1 MKEYF
6 KSGFIIG
13 QRITLFMLFIIYG
26 LSYTDLF
33 SQNVQTKPSRQSS
46 LEAFSDGKYEL
57 AYDQFSELLV
67 LYPKDPLYKYYS
79 GVCLVKL
86 NRDPGKASS
95 LIQDALQSAAIVRS
109 VPDDAFFYLGRAQ
122 QMSGRFSEAVESY
135 TRFGDLSGKKVAKEL
150 GVPGYIQQCNNKMG
164 QLLQSVT
171 DNSTASVKEDT
182 GGKNN
187 IQQPVS
193 KDDITKT
200 DLPADYEK
208 ILNEAL
214 NFQFKADSLG
224 EVAAK
229 QKQRSGIVPDNQ
241 KASVK
246 LLISATELKA
256 ASYQKE
262 ADRKFKEAEFL
273 KNGKLIKEQITGSV
287 IDSSKNSVTG
297 SNNVLKITEF
307 KGPVIAKDTIRTVK
321 ENHQET
327 GNAQQSKNTGTKV
340 QVIKTNTT
348 IEKIPENVK
357 TVEIFSVFEVI
368 KNPVFKANDKITI
381 NPEVPEGL
389 VYRIQLA
396 VFRNPV
402 APSFF
407 KGITPVYGFRV
418 TGSDRTNYYAG
429 MFRRSADAAK
439 VIPAVKSKGFKDAF
453 VVAFSGIKPISAERA
468 SVLEKQWGKQPLIK
482 NLKASPETIRDTV
495 PPALSFRVEVIRS
508 EKPLKDE
515 MNEGIKKAAGSRGMD
530 IKTADDGKIVY
541 LIGNFITFESAAE
554 YADLLN
560 RNGYREAKVVAWLGE
575 KEIPLETAKQLF
587 KQLE

>member
-6 KSGFIIG
+6 KSGFVKG
-13 QRITLFMLFIIYG
+13 RQVTLFMLIIISG
-26 LSYTDLF
+26 LSYSELF
-33 SQNVQTKPSRQSS
+33 SQNVQNKPSRQSS

-57 AYDQFSELLV
+57 AYNQFSELLIS
-67 LYPKDPLYKYYS
+67 YPKDPLYKYYS

-86 NRDPGKASS
+86 NRDPGNAVS
-95 LIQDALQSAAIVRS
+95 LIQQALQGAAAVRS

-122 QMSGRFSEAVESY
+122 QMSGRFGEAVESY
-135 TRFGDLSGKKVAKEL
+135 ARFGDLSGKKVAKEL
-150 GVPGYIQQCNNKMG
+150 GVPEYIQQCNNKKG

-171 DNSTASVKEDT
+171 DNKIDSIKEES
-182 GGKNN
+182 GRGNI

-193 KDDITKT
+193 KDVIVKA

-208 ILNEAL
+208 LLNEAL
-214 NFQFKADSLG
+214 NFQLKADSLG
-224 EVAAK
+224 EVTTK
-229 QKQRSGIVPDNQ
+229 QKQRLGMVPDNQ
-241 KASVK
+241 KASVRK
-246 LLISATELKA
+246 LISATELQA
-256 ASYQKE
+256 ATLQKE

-273 KNGKLIKEQITGSV
+273 KSGKLLKEQITDTG
-287 IDSSKNSVTG
+287 IDSPENSATE
-297 SNNVLKITEF
+297 NNNAFKITEF
-307 KGPVIAKDTIRTVK
+307 KGPGITKDTVRTIK
-321 ENHQET
+321 ENRQET
-327 GNAQQSKNTGTKV
+327 GNSQQSKNTGTKV
-340 QVIKTNTT
+340 PVIKTDAT
-348 IEKIPENVK
+348 IGTIPKNEK

-368 KNPVFKANDKITI
+368 KNPVFKTNDKITI
-381 NPEVPEGL
+381 NTEVPEGL

-407 KGITPVYGFRV
+407 KGITPVYGFRA

-429 MFRRSADAAK
+429 MFRRSSDASKA
-439 VIPAVKSKGFKDAF
+439 VTAVKSKGFKDAF
-453 VVAFSGIKPISAERA
+453 VVAFSGKKSISAERA
-468 SVLEKQWGKQPLIK
+468 AVLEKEWGRKSLTK
-482 NLKASPETIRDTV
+482 NLNTAPVTVIDTV

-508 EKPLKDE
+508 EKPLADE
-515 MNEGIKKAAGSRGMD
+515 MGEGIKKAAGSRGMD
-530 IKTADDGKIVY
+530 IKTAADGKIVY

-575 KEIPLETAKQLF
+575 KEIPVETALQLF

>member
-1 MKEYF
+1 
-6 KSGFIIG
+6 
-13 QRITLFMLFIIYG
+13 MLFIIYG

-67 LYPKDPLYKYYS
+67 SYPKDPLYKYYS

-135 TRFGDLSGKKVAKEL
+135 TRFGDISGKKVAKEL

-171 DNSTASVKEDT
+171 DNSTDSVKEDT

-287 IDSSKNSVTG
+287 IDSPKNIVTEN
-297 SNNVLKITEF
+297 NNVFKSTDF
-307 KGPVIAKDTIRTVK
+307 KGLGITKDTIRTIK

-327 GNAQQSKNTGTKV
+327 GNAQQ
-340 QVIKTNTT
+340 
-348 IEKIPENVK
+348 P
-357 TVEIFSVFEVI
+357 VEIFSVFEVI
-368 KNPVFKANDKITI
+368 KNPVFKAKDKITI

-439 VIPAVKSKGFKDAF
+439 AIPAVKSKGFKDAF

-468 SVLEKQWGKQPLIK
+468 AVLEKQWGKQPLIK

-515 MNEGIKKAAGSRGMD
+515 MDEGIKKAAGSRGMD
-530 IKTADDGKIVY
+530 IKTAADGKIVY

-575 KEIPLETAKQLF
+575 KEIPVETALQLF